1 MLLVELGR
9 AFRRPRTYVLGFGL
23 LLIAVLPTVVLATTH
38 GNGQG
43 GPPFLND
50 VRSNGLFGALA
61 ALAICQPFFLPLG
74 AALLS
79 GETIAAEGSAG
90 TLRYA
95 LIRPVGHDRFVLQKY
110 GSVMTLLAMAVLWVA
125 VAGFV
130 AGWLTFGIGPMATLS
145 GTTLAVGGAL
155 LRIALSA
162 LYVLLGVAGLAAI
175 GVFFSTLTDSS
186 VGAAIAAVF
195 IAIVSQILDGIT
207 LLHAIHPYL
216 ITHEWL
222 AFSDLFRSPVLW
234 TGIVHGVWLAL
245 AYTAIFLTAALVR
258 FERKDVTS

>member
-1 MLLVELGR
+1 MLRVELGR
-9 AFRRPRTYVLGFGL
+9 AFRRPRTYILGFGL

-38 GNGQG
+38 GSGQ

-79 GETIAAEGSAG
+79 GETIAAEASAG

-95 LIRPVGHDRFVLQKY
+95 MIRPVGRDRFVLQKY
-110 GSVMTLLAMAVLWVA
+110 ASVMTLLAMAVMWVA
-125 VAGFV
+125 VTGFV
-130 AGWLTFGIGPMATLS
+130 AGWLTFGIKPMATLS
-145 GTTLAVGGAL
+145 GTTLAVGAAM
-155 LRIALSA
+155 LRILLSA
-162 LYVLLGVAGLAAI
+162 AYVLLGVTGLAAI

-216 ITHEWL
+216 ITHQWL

-234 TGIVHGVWLAL
+234 TGIVHGAWIAL

-258 FERKDVTS
+258 FERKDIVS